1 MRWCLAVIVAIG
13 IPPHAWPRRPM
24 LAPFASGHMQLANG
38 AAQIW
43 SVFVG
48 ELRGSGPAPALRQRG
63 PATLCI
69 GNRQQRGDH
78 DLDFSPLVAGR
89 KIT

>member
-1 MRWCLAVIVAIG
+1 
-13 IPPHAWPRRPM
+13 M
-24 LAPFASGHMQLANG
+24 LAPFASVHTQLANG

-48 ELRGSGPAPALRQRG
+48 ELRGRGLAFALRQRG

-69 GNRQQRGDH
+69 GNRQQRGGRE
-78 DLDFSPLVAGR
+78 LDFLPLVAGR
-89 KIT
+89 NFT

>member
-1 MRWCLAVIVAIG
+1 
-13 IPPHAWPRRPM
+13 M